1 MSIYGKLTVG
11 SKLLR
16 VISQLLIMSKLYN
29 VIFFFWAVLVC
40 DCIQF
45 KCFHHFFSS
54 FFDNYNLPASQS
66 LLLVWRCRHST
77 FDLDVNFIFIQPM
90 EECR

>member
-29 VIFFFWAVLVC
+29 VIFFFGLCLYVFVFSLSVFIISFPHSSTTTISPLVSRSC
-40 DCIQF
+40 
-45 KCFHHFFSS
+45 
-54 FFDNYNLPASQS
+54 
-66 LLLVWRCRHST
+66 
-77 FDLDVNFIFIQPM
+77 
-90 EECR
+90 